1 MSDKTEQPSPK
12 RLRDARRKGQ
22 IPRSRLLSS
31 SAVTLGGLLGFGAFA
46 PEGFERLKSW
56 TARLFLEAE
65 PAGAWEEG
73 LWLMARLAGPAS

>member
-31 SAVTLGGLLGFGAFA
+31 SAVTLAWDCSFCATELTRMSGPDVI
-46 PEGFERLKSW
+46 PELSYLR
-56 TARLFLEAE
+56 
-65 PAGAWEEG
+65 
-73 LWLMARLAGPAS
+73 